1 MEDASY
7 FRIQNVTLGYD
18 FKNVWKNCPLPQL
31 RLYVSAQNLFTFTG
45 YKGMDPE
52 IGTNDSYREDNP
64 WARGIDLGSYPSP
77 RTYMVGVNIKF

>member
-1 MEDASY
+1 MLSY
-7 FRIQNVTLGYD
+7 TF
-18 FKNVWKNCPLPQL
+18 PQEWL
-31 RLYVSAQNLFTFTG
+31 RKTRFISGVKIYAQAQNLFTFTG

>member
-1 MEDASY
+1 
-7 FRIQNVTLGYD
+7 
-18 FKNVWKNCPLPQL
+18 
-31 RLYVSAQNLFTFTG
+31 
-45 YKGMDPE
+45 MDPE